1 MFNNISVYE
10 AHQILEC
17 CPKSKEQYKNL
28 KTTSGSHSDLGKSIQ
43 AIKTG
48 QKKF

>member
-10 AHQILEC
+10 AYQILDS

-28 KTTSGSHSDLGKSIQ
+28 KPQAVQIQ
-43 AIKTG
+43 T
-48 QKKF
+48 